1 MSQQTGRPR
10 PASQDGSGLRD
21 SRHGRAPS
29 SAVYARRRLVALG
42 VLLALLAGVV
52 GFAALVWPGFARAG
66 EAEAPAEVTVT
77 EAPPTPTIE
86 PVERSAST
94 EFAEVLPDTVLQFA
108 LRSEALTDAY
118 GDAGAIE
125 GHELTYADSEG
136 DAASTV
142 TVLAGQWGDGDE
154 AEVAYDELLE
164 AAVAAGGEPTTTG
177 DVEVD
182 GKPVGTYAVTPVAAA
197 AGTAT
202 VTWRNGTAVLQATGP
217 VDQIEKFYT
226 AFPL

>member
-1 MSQQTGRPR
+1 MAT
-10 PASQDGSGLRD
+10 QDPILTAFSTTAKQVWYWPVIRG
-21 SRHGRAPS
+21 
-29 SAVYARRRLVALG
+29 LVAIPFG
-42 VLLALLAGVV
+42 IV
-52 GFAALVWPGFARAG
+52 ALVWPGFARAG
-66 EAEAPAEVTVT
+66 EAEVPAEVTVT

-94 EFAEVLPDTVLQFA
+94 DFAAVLPDAVLQFA

-125 GHELTYADSEG
+125 GHELTYADGEG

-142 TVLAGQWGDGDE
+142 TVLAGQWGNDDE

-177 DVEVD
+177 AVEV
-182 GKPVGTYAVTPVAAA
+182 GGEPVGTYAVTPVAAA

-202 VTWRNGTAVLQATGP
+202 VTWRNSTAVLQATGP